1 MIRIG
6 IIGLGN
12 IARQHISN
20 LLKETEC
27 NAQLTAICSRSKPR
41 DIEAIANDR
50 PVQWYSDYRA
60 LLSSGTCDAVLIATP
75 SYSHLEI
82 GLAALAAGLH
92 VLMEKPIALSI
103 GEAQQLMGQARS
115 IDQPQQPLLGVMLN
129 QRVDP
134 LYQRMKQLLDQ
145 GEIGSITRTHW
156 TMTNWF
162 RPEVYFR
169 VSDWRATW
177 RGEGGGLLLNQCIHN
192 LDIFQW
198 LCSMPVSLQ
207 AYCEFGKYHAI
218 EVEDETTAFLQY
230 SNGATGVFVG
240 SSGEAP
246 GFNRLEIVGDGGNLV
261 FDGTQLLLT
270 KNQPNTSEYCNT
282 TTEMFGTPKSV
293 TTDITPDR
301 SNNQHAIIL
310 GNFVAAINGDEA
322 LIASAEDGI
331 QSLELANAMLLSS
344 WTNCR
349 VQLPLNVAEY
359 QVHLNERVA
368 HSSLRSAENIEVDI
382 DISKSFR

>member
-1 MIRIG
+1 MIKIG

-20 LLKETEC
+20 LLEDTVCHAE
-27 NAQLTAICSRSKPR
+27 LTAVCSRSKPE
-41 DIEAIANDR
+41 DLHQLAKNQ
-50 PVQWYSDYRA
+50 PVQWFSDYRS
-60 LLSSGTCDAVLIATP
+60 LLTSGACDAVIVATP
-75 SYSHLEI
+75 SYTHLEI
-82 GLAALAAGLH
+82 GLAALAADIH
-92 VLMEKPIALSI
+92 VLMEKPMAMTV
-103 GEAQQLMGQARS
+103 GEARQLAAQARS
-115 IDQPQQPLLGVMLN
+115 AECRDRPLLGVMLN
-129 QRVDP
+129 QRMDP
-134 LYQRMKQLLDQ
+134 LYRLMKQLLDQ
-145 GEIGSITRTHW
+145 GDIGSITRTHW

-207 AYCEFGKYHAI
+207 AHCEFGKYHSI
-218 EVEDETTAFLQY
+218 EVEDEATAFLKY

-246 GFNRLEIVGDGGNLV
+246 GFNRLEIVGDGGSLV

-270 KNQPNTSEYCNT
+270 KNQPSTSEYCRT

-301 SNNQHAIIL
+301 SSNQHAAIL
-310 GNFVAAINGDEA
+310 RNFVAAINGDEA

-331 QSLELANAMLLSS
+331 HSLAFANAMLLSS
-344 WTNCR
+344 WTNGQ
-349 VQLPLNVAEY
+349 VQLPLDSATY
-359 QVHLNERVA
+359 QTHLNERIA
-368 HSSLRSAENIEVDI
+368 HSSLRSAENIKVDI
-382 DISKSFR
+382 DMSKSFR